1 MLYDTAARAN
11 EILALNIEDLDSD
24 RKRADITGKG
34 GHHETIVWASG
45 TARLLPR
52 STPPGPT
59 LHRPPPT
66 QHRARRTRPLPRHRT
81 RPPLLP
87 TGLAALPRLTTPA
100 AGPCVNSVTPPSPTS
115 AKQACQR
122 CSSKPKAAT
131 KTPDPGPATPNPAS
145 KPPPASTPTTTPTV
159 DTTELN
165 HRHLAATDTDP
176 STGPSSRGF
185 GAARIGDH
193 PLVGLSCCV

>member
-66 QHRARRTRPLPRHRT
+66 NGPGSSSTTDDASGWTLRQLRHSAFT
-81 RPPLLP
+81 HLGEAGVSTLL
-87 TGLAALPRLTTPA
+87 LQ
-100 AGPCVNSVTPPSPTS
+100 
-115 AKQACQR
+115 AKSRHQ
-122 CSSKPKAAT
+122 
-131 KTPDPGPATPNPAS
+131 DPGPWPRYAQPGIEA
-145 KPPPASTPTTTPTV
+145 
-159 DTTELN
+159 
-165 HRHLAATDTDP
+165 
-176 STGPSSRGF
+176 
-185 GAARIGDH
+185 AARLNADH
-193 PLVGLSCCV
+193 DPNRRHH